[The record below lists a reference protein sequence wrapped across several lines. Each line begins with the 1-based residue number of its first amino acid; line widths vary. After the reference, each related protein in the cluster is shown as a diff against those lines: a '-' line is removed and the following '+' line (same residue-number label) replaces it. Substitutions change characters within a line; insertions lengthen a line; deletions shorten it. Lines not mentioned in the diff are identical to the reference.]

1 MIKNRIIYLFTI
13 MAFCQANSPNFLG
26 EVLHYS
32 AGFRYFAAG
41 NATLSMQADSLDD
54 EMTYLLTYTI
64 KTNSFLSN
72 FYKIK
77 DKIYSWLSPD
87 DLSLRKT
94 IHSIR
99 EGHYKINHEAIINGD
114 SLTISGKNA
123 IKLSEKIH
131 DPVSYVYFLRMKKLS
146 IGDRYRFNSYGRK
159 KIKEIIIDVTG
170 KENIK
175 VPAGTFNC
183 FKIEPVTEDG
193 KPILKNKGE
202 MQVWLS
208 DDSLH
213 LPVKIVQNTNVGM
226 MILNLKTISH

>member
-1 MIKNRIIYLFTI
+1 MIKIYNNLK
-13 MAFCQANSPNFLG
+13 
-26 EVLHYS
+26 E
-32 AGFRYFAAG
+32 FAC
-41 NATLSMQADSLDD
+41 L
-54 EMTYLLTYTI
+54 
-64 KTNSFLSN
+64 
-72 FYKIK
+72 
-77 DKIYSWLSPD
+77 
-87 DLSLRKT
+87 
-94 IHSIR
+94 
-99 EGHYKINHEAIINGD
+99 AIISED
-114 SLTISGKNA
+114 SLTVSGKNA
-123 IKLSEKIH
+123 IKLSDNIY

-159 KIKEIIIDVTG
+159 KIREIIIDVTG

-226 MILNLKTISH
+226 MVMNLKTISH